1 MIDFKP
7 VIYVNG
13 ILLLILAAAMG
24 VPALV
29 DVASA
34 DRDWAVFALSA
45 LVTGFIGL
53 GLALG
58 ARPERH
64 GPLNTR
70 QAFLLT
76 GSTWFL
82 LSAFAALPFIFSALN
97 LSVAD
102 GVFEAVSGF
111 TTTGSTVI
119 NGLDRAPKGILLWR
133 ALLNWLGGL
142 GIVIMAVAI
151 MPILRIGGM
160 QMFKME
166 TSDKNNKV
174 KPRITQVATAITTVY
189 VSVTVLAALGF
200 WATDMTVF
208 EAICHAFAALSTGG
222 FSTSDQSLGHWST
235 ATQWVTIAA
244 MLAGG
249 TTFTLLI
256 TPWKYKRWPF
266 LYDSQIRW
274 YASFLSFF
282 SALLAFWQWAVNDME
297 PGEAIT
303 HAAFNVVS
311 LVTTT
316 GFTTTDYSAWGGFA
330 QVAFFILLFIGGCTG
345 SSAGGVKIFRWEVLF
360 KLAGVHLKRLLHPH
374 GIFVIDFN
382 DRHIPKSVV
391 NSVLGFMTVYFLTF
405 ALFALALTGVGLD
418 LISAL
423 SGSAQA
429 LSNVGPG
436 LGAIIGPAGNYKSLP
451 DLAKWIM
458 AFEMILGRLE
468 LFSVIVL
475 FSRTFWRE

>member
-7 VIYVNG
+7 VIFING

-29 DVASA
+29 DAASA
-34 DRDWAVFALSA
+34 DRDWTVFALSA
-45 LVTGFIGL
+45 VVTGFVGL

-58 ARPERH
+58 ARPEQRQ
-64 GPLNTR
+64 PLNTR

-82 LSAFAALPFIFSALN
+82 LAAFAALPFIFSPLN
-97 LSVAD
+97 LSLAD
-102 GVFEAVSGF
+102 GVFEAVSGV

-119 NGLDRAPKGILLWR
+119 VGLERAPKGILLWR

-142 GIVIMAVAI
+142 GFIVMAVAI

-160 QMFKME
+160 QLFKME
-166 TSDKNNKV
+166 SSDKNDKI
-174 KPRITQVATAITTVY
+174 KPRIAQLAMSIVTVY
-189 VSVTVLAALGF
+189 VSFTALAAFGL
-200 WATDMTVF
+200 WATGMTVF
-208 EAICHAFAALSTGG
+208 EAICHSFAALGTGG
-222 FSTSDQSLGHWST
+222 FSTSDESLAHWGT

-249 TTFTLLI
+249 TTLTLFI
-256 TPWKYKRWPF
+256 SPWKHGRWAF
-266 LYDSQIRW
+266 MHDSQVRW
-274 YASFLSFF
+274 YVNFIASF
-282 SALLAFWQWAVNDME
+282 SALLAFWQWAINDME
-297 PGEAIT
+297 PGDALT
-303 HAAFNVVS
+303 HATFSVVS
-311 LVTTT
+311 VVTTT
-316 GFTTTDYSAWGGFA
+316 GFSTTDYSAWGGFA
-330 QVAFFILLFIGGCTG
+330 QVTFFILLFIGGCTG
-345 SSAGGVKIFRWEVLF
+345 STAGGVKIFRWEVLF

-382 DRHIPKSVV
+382 DRHIPKAVI

-405 ALFALALTGVGLD
+405 ALFALALTAVGMD
-418 LISAL
+418 LIGAL

-436 LGAIIGPAGNYKSLP
+436 LGPVIGPAGNFKTLP
-451 DLAKWIM
+451 DAAKWIM
-458 AFEMILGRLE
+458 SFEMILGRLE
-468 LFSVIVL
+468 LFSIIVL
-475 FSRTFWRE
+475 FTRSFWRE